1 MCAVNDLLTP
11 REAAQRI
18 GCHASTLKRHTG
30 AGKIPAIRTLGGHY
44 RYESAVIEQVV
55 AKLKRGETL

>member
-1 MCAVNDLLTP
+1 MTDLLTP

-30 AGKIPAIRTLGGHY
+30 QGKIPAVRTLGGHY
-44 RYESAVIEQVV
+44 RYRSADIEAVV
-55 AKLKRGETL
+55 VRLQNGEKL

>member
-30 AGKIPAIRTLGGHY
+30 TGKIPAVRTLGGHY
-44 RYESAVIEQVV
+44 RYREDVIDGVIER
-55 AKLKRGETL
+55 LKRGEKL